1 MLACL
6 ATTCTWL
13 VLASAFTEYS
23 LHLRLMPLYSA
34 VTLAVSLYQARQGRA
49 PWLALAAGI
58 LGTYDAVT
66 TCLFLYYELTVLLP
80 PYYVLSLGLTA
91 LCHQAVLV
99 LHALLVLVA
108 LPATRTAPAPARH
121 ILVLRAGATALGLL
135 VIRTVLACPLTL
147 WEDYSRYGRLSPDSI
162 LTLTTGMTWSTVSG
176 PPLGT
181 ARPVPLLPASVTI
194 LVVLG
199 VLAVVPLLDLH
210 RAFRDLPEADPSRAR
225 IRRIRTLLSVA
236 VVLLTAQVLWGDWL
250 AHGSVFNNQRTW
262 LTHVLSVF
270 LMLAALCGLW
280 GVPGGPRD
288 PRTGRCLVVVP
299 RTYHATADALAVWR
313 TLGGGPLRQGSP
325 GTDLGD
331 PRYRLPSPSVTFW
344 VSCLT
349 GPGGLVPLIKGNAA
363 AQSEGILTF
372 SYLVAFALGTVTCV
386 LLVTVAVVDWHLVIG
401 PLPF

>member
-1 MLACL
+1 M
-6 ATTCTWL
+6 
-13 VLASAFTEYS
+13 
-23 LHLRLMPLYSA
+23 
-34 VTLAVSLYQARQGRA
+34 
-49 PWLALAAGI
+49 
-58 LGTYDAVT
+58 T

-99 LHALLVLVA
+99 LHTLLVLVA

-147 WEDYSRYGRLSPDSI
+147 WEDYSRYGRLSPDAI
-162 LTLTTGMTWSTVSG
+162 LTLTTGMTWSTVLG

-250 AHGSVFNNQRTW
+250 AHGSVFNNQWTW

-280 GVPGGPRD
+280 GGAGRAARPAHRQVPGG
-288 PRTGRCLVVVP
+288 
-299 RTYHATADALAVWR
+299 
-313 TLGGGPLRQGSP
+313 
-325 GTDLGD
+325 GTKDLSRHG
-331 PRYRLPSPSVTFW
+331 
-344 VSCLT
+344 
-349 GPGGLVPLIKGNAA
+349 
-363 AQSEGILTF
+363 
-372 SYLVAFALGTVTCV
+372 
-386 LLVTVAVVDWHLVIG
+386 
-401 PLPF
+401 